1 MIMARDVTVMGSALE
16 KTACTIHN
24 AHTHTHVQRNVGKY
38 LKANVKFTCT

>member
-24 AHTHTHVQRNVGKY
+24 AHTHTRTEKRGQI
-38 LKANVKFTCT
+38 LKSKC

>member
-24 AHTHTHVQRNVGKY
+24 AHTHVQRNVGKY